1 MQASELIARFEK
13 FAPLKLKWEHD
24 PTGLQ
29 IGDPHQDIHKVL
41 VTLMRPEVVQEAI
54 TIGADMILLII
65 PSCFDRPTILIIRI
79 LRKQCM
85 QNLQLTTSWCT
96 RPIRIWTVLRAE

>member
-41 VTLMRPEVVQEAI
+41 VTL
-54 TIGADMILLII
+54 D
-65 PSCFDRPTILIIRI
+65 
-79 LRKQCM
+79 
-85 QNLQLTTSWCT
+85 
-96 RPIRIWTVLRAE
+96 

>member
-29 IGDPHQDIHKVL
+29 IGDPHQDLSLIH
-41 VTLMRPEVVQEAI
+41 I
-54 TIGADMILLII
+54 
-65 PSCFDRPTILIIRI
+65 
-79 LRKQCM
+79 
-85 QNLQLTTSWCT
+85 
-96 RPIRIWTVLRAE
+96 